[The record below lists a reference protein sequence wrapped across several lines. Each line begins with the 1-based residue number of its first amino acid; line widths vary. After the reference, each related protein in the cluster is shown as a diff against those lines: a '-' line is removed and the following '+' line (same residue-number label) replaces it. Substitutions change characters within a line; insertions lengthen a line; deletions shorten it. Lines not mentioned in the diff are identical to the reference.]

1 MAGVMTVM
9 GERNLFL
16 RTLAPEQRE
25 ALVAEASEAQFEAGR
40 VISRQHTPV
49 QAVLWTVS
57 GTAKSEIVPRFKGS
71 LTVRYKDIGPGDDIG
86 LLSLVR
92 GTVHSAT
99 VTAIEPVHALAV
111 SRERLEGLLAQHPEW
126 YQGLAQVAVFRLR
139 TLGQWLYA
147 LA

>member
-1 MAGVMTVM
+1 M
-9 GERNLFL
+9 FL

-25 ALVAEASEAQFEAGR
+25 SLLGEASEAQYEVGS
-40 VISRQHTPV
+40 VVSRQHTAV
-49 QAVLWTVS
+49 QEVLWIVS
-57 GTAKSEIVPRFKGS
+57 GAAKAEIVPRFKGS
-71 LTVRYKDIGPGDDIG
+71 LTVRYRDLGPGDDIG
-86 LLSLVR
+86 LLSLVN

-99 VTAIEPVHALAV
+99 VTALEPVHALAV
-111 SRERLEGLLAQHPEW
+111 SRERLEALLEEHPEW